1 MSLTTSAK
9 GGASIAPL
17 EPGTYPAICYG
28 LIDIGVQYNETY
40 KNSSPKII
48 IMWEIPGETITIEG
62 EEKPRVMSQTYTS
75 SLNERAALR
84 RDLALWRGRDFTEA
98 ELASFDLK
106 TIVGVPCL
114 LTVVQREYNGRTYA
128 NIGGVTKMAKGMER
142 PKGTLEKVIFDL
154 DTDPGTLTTFL
165 SNLMVL
171 PLKRQKAHSYLLY
184 YNAQEKSRLRC
195 GHTLYP
201 RFQPWSS
208 PSLKQ

>member
-48 IMWEIPGETITIEG
+48 IMWEIPGETITIDG

-114 LTVVQREYNGRTYA
+114 LTVVRREYNGRTYA
-128 NIGGVTKMAKGMER
+128 NIGGVTKMAKGMEK
-142 PKGTLEKVIFDL
+142 PKGTLPKVVFDL
-154 DTDPGTLTTFL
+154 DNDPLDKID
-165 SNLMVL
+165 SL
-171 PLKRQKAHSYLLY
+171 PEWIQERIKKSETYKERLAGSGSAGGVGVDDDGYLAEIFDEDGEL
-184 YNAQEKSRLRC
+184 
-195 GHTLYP
+195 P
-201 RFQPWSS
+201 F
-208 PSLKQ
+208 

>member
-1 MSLTTSAK
+1 MSLITTAK

-40 KNSSPKII
+40 KNSSQKII
-48 IMWEIPGETITIEG
+48 IMWEIPSETITIDG

-128 NIGGVTKMAKGMER
+128 NIGGVTKMAKGMAK
-142 PKGTLEKVIFDL
+142 PKGTLEKVVFDL
-154 DTDPGTLTTFL
+154 DTDPLDKIAE
-165 SNLMVL
+165 L
-171 PLKRQKAHSYLLY
+171 PEWI
-184 YNAQEKSRLRC
+184 QERIKKSETYKDRVAGIGSGGEDAPDTDGFFDEIDDSDGEL
-195 GHTLYP
+195 P
-201 RFQPWSS
+201 F
-208 PSLKQ
+208 

>member
-40 KNSSPKII
+40 KNSSPKVI

-62 EEKPRVMSQTYTS
+62 EKKPRVMSQIYTS

-128 NIGGVTKMAKGMER
+128 NIGGVTKMAKGMEK

-154 DTDPGTLTTFL
+154 DTDPLGKIDE
-165 SNLMVL
+165 L
-171 PLKRQKAHSYLLY
+171 PEWI
-184 YNAQEKSRLRC
+184 QERIKKSETYKDRVAGIGSGGEDVPDTDGFFDEIDDADGEL
-195 GHTLYP
+195 P
-201 RFQPWSS
+201 F
-208 PSLKQ
+208 